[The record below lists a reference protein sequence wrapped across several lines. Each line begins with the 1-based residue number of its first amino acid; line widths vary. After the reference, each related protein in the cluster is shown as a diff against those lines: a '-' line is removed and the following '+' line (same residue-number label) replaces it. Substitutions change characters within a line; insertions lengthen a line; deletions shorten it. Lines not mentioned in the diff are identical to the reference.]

1 MSYKE
6 EQDVETLM
14 KPKSKFKPPQLD
26 INVINQDSESYVEQ
40 NLRVDDEDS
49 MQEMDHHDNQLS

>member
-49 MQEMDHHDNQLS
+49 M